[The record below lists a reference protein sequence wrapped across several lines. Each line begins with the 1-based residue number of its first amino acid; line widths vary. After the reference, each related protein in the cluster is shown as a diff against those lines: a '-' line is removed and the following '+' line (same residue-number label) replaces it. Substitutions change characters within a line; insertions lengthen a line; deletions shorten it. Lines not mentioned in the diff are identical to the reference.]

1 MAGRKKVKAAWQDDA
16 LQAVRTLKAGG
27 VILHATDTVWGLAC
41 DSSNPEAVA
50 KLRAIKERGVSPI
63 LVLASDDGMIQNHVE
78 EVPDAAWD
86 LYDNSDRPT
95 TIVLPKGRGVDPSIL
110 SESKALGIRKVDE
123 PWCQFVIRGLNRPIA
138 SSSANLSG
146 EPTPAEFSTIN
157 QQIIDAV
164 DYVSTHRRNEKI
176 TSTPSFMVEFDDKAR
191 FKILRK

>member
-78 EVPDAAWD
+78 NVPDAAWD
-86 LYDNSDRPT
+86 LYDNGRP
-95 TIVLPKGRGVDPSIL
+95 TIVLPKGRVL
-110 SESKALGIRKVDE
+110 TQA
-123 PWCQFVIRGLNRPIA
+123 
-138 SSSANLSG
+138 
-146 EPTPAEFSTIN
+146 
-157 QQIIDAV
+157 
-164 DYVSTHRRNEKI
+164 Y
-176 TSTPSFMVEFDDKAR
+176 
-191 FKILRK
+191 

>member
-1 MAGRKKVKAAWQDDA
+1 MASRKKVKAAWQDDA

-50 KLRAIKERGVSPI
+50 KLRKIKERGVSPI

-110 SESKALGIRKVDE
+110 SESGALGIRKVDE
-123 PWCQFVIRGLNRPIA
+123 PWCQFVIRGLNKPIA

-146 EPTPAEFSTIN
+146 EPTPAEFSTISK
-157 QQIIDAV
+157 QIVDAV
-164 DYVSTHRRNEKI
+164 DFVSSHRKDEMIN
-176 TSTPSFMVEFDDKAR
+176 SAPSFMVEFDEKGR